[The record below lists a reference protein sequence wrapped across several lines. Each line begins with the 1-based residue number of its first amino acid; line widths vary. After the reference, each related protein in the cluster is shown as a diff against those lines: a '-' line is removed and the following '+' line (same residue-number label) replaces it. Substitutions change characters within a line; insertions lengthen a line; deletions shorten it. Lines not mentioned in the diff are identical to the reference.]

1 MSQPRFLSLIEDSQ
15 VAVLTLNRPPANAL
29 SIEMLGELEESIESI
44 NCNENIKAVVL
55 AGGSTK
61 FFCAG
66 ADIKELSKINSEQDG
81 HKYGAYGQSVL
92 NKIESAPKP
101 YIAAVEGAC
110 MGGGLELAL
119 ACHLRIAGTEAK
131 FALPEINLGLIPGF
145 GGTCRLAEHIGKS
158 RALEMIL
165 TGKEIDS
172 ETAQTS
178 GIINQAV
185 KSGAALET
193 AIQLAKQIAGKGGLA
208 IAAIMSAVNNADCAS
223 LEERLNKEADEFGKL
238 FTTRD
243 TREGLLAFLEKR
255 LPRFED
261 K

>member
-1 MSQPRFLSLIEDSQ
+1 
-15 VAVLTLNRPPANAL
+15 
-29 SIEMLGELEESIESI
+29 
-44 NCNENIKAVVL
+44 
-55 AGGSTK
+55 
-61 FFCAG
+61 
-66 ADIKELSKINSEQDG
+66 
-81 HKYGAYGQSVL
+81 
-92 NKIESAPKP
+92 
-101 YIAAVEGAC
+101 
-110 MGGGLELAL
+110 
-119 ACHLRIAGTEAK
+119 
-131 FALPEINLGLIPGF
+131 
-145 GGTCRLAEHIGKS
+145 
-158 RALEMIL
+158 MIL
-165 TGKEIDS
+165 TGKEVDS

-178 GIINQAV
+178 GLINQAV